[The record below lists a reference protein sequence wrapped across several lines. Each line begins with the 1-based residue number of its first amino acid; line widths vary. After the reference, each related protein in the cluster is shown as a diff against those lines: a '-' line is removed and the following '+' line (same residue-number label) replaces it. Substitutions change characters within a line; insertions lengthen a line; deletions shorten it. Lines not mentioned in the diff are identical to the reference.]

1 MEGLQTKIEEKIGNT
16 PLRELT
22 KVVRGLSLHARI
34 FAKLEG
40 ENVGGSIKDRVAKA
54 IIDEAENEGRLQAG
68 GTIVEATSGNTG
80 IGLSLIGRARG
91 YRVVILMP
99 ENMSKERQD
108 LLRSYGAEVV
118 LTEAKLGMTGAVE
131 QAKKWAAAH
140 ENTLL
145 ADQFRN
151 PVCAKVHY
159 DTTAR
164 EIERQT
170 QGEVDIFVAGVGSG
184 GTLTGIG
191 RYLKEGYPKVKIVAV
206 EPSESPLLS
215 QGKAGPHGIQGIG
228 ANFVPEVLDR
238 KIYDEVITVSTAEAI
253 AMTKRL
259 QTEEGTFVGISS
271 GANAVAAIRLAKEK
285 ENLGKTIVTVFPDEG
300 GRYASILQ

>member
-1 MEGLQTKIEEKIGNT
+1 MDGLQNNLEDKIGNT
-16 PLRELT
+16 PLKELT
-22 KVVRGLSLHARI
+22 KIVRGLSLHARI

-40 ENVGGSIKDRVAKA
+40 ENIGGSIKDRVAKA
-54 IIDEAENEGRLQAG
+54 IIEDAERTGRLQAG

-80 IGLSLIGRARG
+80 IGLSLIGGARG
-91 YRVVILMP
+91 YRVVIVMP
-99 ENMSKERQD
+99 ENMSKERQE

-118 LTEAKLGMTGAVE
+118 LTDGKLGMTGAVE
-131 QAKKWAAAH
+131 YAKKWAESQ

-145 ADQFRN
+145 ANQFGN

-170 QGEVDIFVAGVGSG
+170 QGKMDIFVAGVGSG

-191 RYLKEGYPKVKIVAV
+191 RYYKERYPQVKIVAV

-215 QGKAGPHGIQGIG
+215 CGRAGAHGIQGIG
-228 ANFVPEVLDR
+228 ANFIPEVLDVSV
-238 KIYDEVITVSTAEAI
+238 YDEVITVSSAEAI
-253 AMTKRL
+253 EMTKRL
-259 QTEEGTFVGISS
+259 QTEEGLFVGISS
-271 GANAVAAIRLAKEK
+271 GANAAAAIRLAQRA
-285 ENLGKTIVTVFPDEG
+285 ENTGKTIATVFPDEG
-300 GRYASILQ
+300 GRYASILK